1 MEETISL
8 QSNIE
13 YNQAEWVFQFEKEEP
28 VVFAWCNK
36 PRDSEGPS
44 EELNLKIK
52 GDSSSVIEFKDR
64 DGKTFRIFAREITQ
78 PTLKMLEQDHLIEDD
93 EI

>member
-1 MEETISL
+1 MSDNFIQE
-8 QSNIE
+8 NIE

-36 PRDSEGPS
+36 PRNS
-44 EELNLKIK
+44 EEPMEELHLKLK
-52 GDSSSVIEFKDR
+52 ADSSSIIEFKDR
-64 DGKTFRIFAREITQ
+64 HGKTFKIFAREITE
-78 PTLKMLEQDHLIEDD
+78 PTLKMLEQDHLIEDE